1 MYPPFWHNQDNETCS
16 VTYSFYGKQNEVVS
30 NVASGTDISEIV
42 PPDHTFIEETSEFIG
57 WCLSGEDEPF
67 TGPVTEDITLY
78 PEWESGYLLEEDGE
92 DKTYSV
98 YSETGLKTWAETIAT
113 DDDVNCELL
122 CDITL
127 SDVDSETESNWNP
140 VDYSRSVPYGYKGTF
155 DGNGHWVRN
164 LILYKKASH
173 ETFFGFFRRIDEG
186 AIIKDFKLQGKI
198 NATEPDKPCILGSIV
213 ASNSNGQIIN
223 CTSLVDIE
231 ANVKYEPSSGAIGGI
246 VGSLH
251 GGKVVGC
258 YHSGK
263 IVVMNQ
269 GEAYSDIGGIV
280 GDESHN
286 ISLISACYFNGQI
299 TASQSNCVGA
309 IAGDAYSSTISS
321 SFWKSDIEKAD
332 KWFDTKGQKTVFIC
346 RFIPIVRSLI
356 SIPAGMSEMK
366 IWKFLLYTVLG
377 STIWNTVLVI
387 LGRALGESWETVVN
401 IFDKFSNVILVLLV
415 IIFFAFVIWWFGFRK
430 NKKSSKTGKS
440 QK

>member
-321 SFWKSDIEKAD
+321 SFWKSDIEKGLGNDSDAD
-332 KWFDTKGQKTVFIC
+332 GFTDGKDPTVKVDGLDITWKD
-346 RFIPIVRSLI
+346 
-356 SIPAGMSEMK
+356 AMSAMNTALQDGVYYYRYVEN
-366 IWKFLLYTVLG
+366 TDS
-377 STIWNTVLVI
+377 STMYAFPLVI
-387 LGRALGESWETVVN
+387 VH
-401 IFDKFSNVILVLLV
+401 D
-415 IIFFAFVIWWFGFRK
+415 
-430 NKKSSKTGKS
+430 
-440 QK
+440 